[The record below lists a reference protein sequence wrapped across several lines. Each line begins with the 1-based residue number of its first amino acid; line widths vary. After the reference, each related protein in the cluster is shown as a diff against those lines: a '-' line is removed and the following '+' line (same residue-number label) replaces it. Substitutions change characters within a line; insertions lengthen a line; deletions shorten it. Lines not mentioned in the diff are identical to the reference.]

1 MLKDKQP
8 LVAPEVSIPVLEM
21 PTETRGS
28 RRELAKRRRRMEQIA
43 GKTLVIGLDVARKR
57 QALTFGRGREI
68 TGRRRIDVAPQHLGA
83 AIVPVARQLCE
94 RDGLERVVVGLEPA
108 GCYWE
113 LAAEGFERAGLGYA
127 VVHTLAVR
135 REREATRYNLEKHD
149 PRDADLIFELV
160 SDGKFT
166 ETRLFDTAERARL
179 NTLAREYLL
188 VRKRMAAERTRMTN
202 FWTRVLPEFFDLF
215 RTMEGITAL
224 ALSRAMLPF
233 SELAALTPAEWLARV
248 RGHAEGRRI
257 LRNRAMALLEH
268 IRRAHQDPHRRA
280 GEGIPVRIALAAE
293 RHHLLST
300 QKSWLRERILALYA
314 ATSEAVWLNSIP
326 GSDPLYNALTLA
338 LVGDLSLYDSP
349 RAVVKLAG
357 SEVNWHESGD
367 WRGKSRIS
375 HRGRS
380 LLRAAAYQQAR
391 KLVANDNHVYRAR
404 FHHLLH
410 RTTRPALTLKQAY
423 TALGNSYL
431 RTAHEL
437 VTQKKVWE
445 APE

>member
-8 LVAPEVSIPVLEM
+8 AMTREASLPVLEM
-21 PTETRGS
+21 PVETRGS
-28 RRELAKRRRRMEQIA
+28 RRELAKRRRRMERIA
-43 GKTLVIGLDVARKR
+43 GKTLVIGLDAARER
-57 QALTFGRGREI
+57 QALTFGHSREI
-68 TGRRRIDVAPQHLGA
+68 TGRKRIDLAPQHLA
-83 AIVPVARQLCE
+83 AVIVPVARQLCE
-94 RDGLERVVVGLEPA
+94 RYGLERVVVGLEPA

-113 LAAEGFERAGLGYA
+113 LAAEGFERAGLDYA

-149 PRDADLIFELV
+149 PRDADLIFELT

-166 ETRLFDTAERARL
+166 ETRLFDTVERARF
-179 NTLAREYLL
+179 NALAREYLL
-188 VRKRMAAERTRMTN
+188 VRKRTAGERTRLTN

-215 RTMEGITAL
+215 KKMEGITAL
-224 ALSRAMLPF
+224 AISRAMLPF
-233 SELAALTPAEWLARV
+233 SELAALTPADWFARV
-248 RGHAEGRRI
+248 RAHADGRS
-257 LRNRAMALLEH
+257 LRCRTTALLDH
-268 IRRAHQDPHRRA
+268 VRAAHRDPHRRA

-293 RHHLLST
+293 RHRLLDA
-300 QKSWLRERILALYA
+300 QKQRLRERILALYA
-314 ATSEAVWLNSIP
+314 DTSEAVWLNSIP

-338 LVGDLSLYDSP
+338 LGGDFSLYDCP

-391 KLVANDNHVYRAR
+391 RLVANGNSVYSTR

-437 VTQKKVWE
+437 VTRQKAWE
-445 APE
+445 APKK